1 MLCSRTAPVDFF
13 LISINSRLQMS
24 MKLKRPALLVSISLL
39 TLAGLYY
46 GLYFPGTGNIPIAAG
61 GLKAPVAS
69 SRAAKSV
76 DITPAMDHAISPKH
90 QAPAESEWAD
100 AGVREKRAESS
111 AARIAPPQMSNT
123 PPTLID
129 RKDRRPTDTPAE
141 QETDLG
147 AKQAPA
153 PVGIRLA
160 PDVRLPLA
168 AMPNDLKLNPIKQ
181 KALQNIIDDYYQ
193 TVAAVVSTPENLDAG
208 TSVNGNAETSVVE
221 ENGDE
226 TRVITNNPAV
236 ESARMRAD
244 LRFKALFGDAAYT
257 RMTMNTLLESRL
269 PVIPA
274 KP

>member
-1 MLCSRTAPVDFF
+1 
-13 LISINSRLQMS
+13 
-24 MKLKRPALLVSISLL
+24 MKLKRPTLLISISLL
-39 TLAGLYY
+39 TLVGLYY

-61 GLKAPVAS
+61 GPKAPVAS
-69 SRAAKSV
+69 SRAAKSA
-76 DITPAMDHAISPKH
+76 DITPAMDNAISPKH
-90 QAPAESEWAD
+90 QAPAESELAD
-100 AGVREKRAESS
+100 TGVRENRAESS

-123 PPTLID
+123 PTTLID
-129 RKDRRPTDTPAE
+129 RKDRRPADIPAE

-181 KALQNIIDDYYQ
+181 KALQNIIDEYYQ
-193 TVAAVVSTPENLDAG
+193 TVAAVVSTPENRD
-208 TSVNGNAETSVVE
+208 AETSVVE
-221 ENGDE
+221 ENGEE